1 MKADAARTAAEQTP
15 AMRQYFAAKEAH
27 PDCLMFCRIGDFYE
41 LFYEDAIIVS
51 RELQLTLTAR
61 DREKK
66 QPMCGVPYHAVDQY
80 IQRLLRKGYRI
91 ALCDQMEDPKLT
103 KKLVRR
109 EVTRVLTPGTAVDAG
124 LGAEQSNWLASV
136 CMAGSGAAAF
146 AGLALM
152 DLSTGEFRATEFAGA
167 TAWVQLLDEVGRV
180 RPVEL
185 LLAEGELATLEGG
198 NQPMLHGTA
207 AKDGAPEPAGGDG
220 ALDGVRT
227 KTGMEDWVF
236 TAEYAV
242 PLLRRHFG
250 VHSLDGMGLAG
261 HEAAATAAGAL
272 VHYLQK
278 TKQGGLEHID
288 TIRFYERAGC
298 LVLDAVSVR
307 NLELVEPLFAGESP
321 QTTLFHTLDACCTPM
336 GKRLL
341 RATLLRP
348 ANDLAEIE
356 ARLEA
361 VGEAVDHLPRREGLR
376 REMSGVLDM
385 ERLLGRV
392 ALDSA
397 GPREV
402 LALAATLACLPGV
415 REAAAAFKAPR
426 WQELVGTSTSSTGI
440 STGFAKDCTR
450 FSTGI
455 SEADER
461 ISTGFDALEDLHGRI
476 AATIVDEPPVSL
488 SDGGVIRTGVDAE
501 LDELRELGRSGRQ
514 ALAAIEERE
523 RQRTGIGSLKVR
535 FNSIFGY
542 YLEVTKANSKSVP
555 DDYERKQTLVN
566 AERFTTPELK
576 EYETKIL
583 TAQER
588 SGEIERR
595 IFADLRRRLL
605 DGAGRMRVTAR
616 RVAEIDMLA
625 CFAHLAALRGW
636 VRPEVEVSG
645 LLEFVA
651 GRHPVVERRME
662 ESGGGRF
669 VPNSISL
676 EAWLGD
682 GPEEER
688 TGPSIALIT
697 GPNMGGKSTYLR
709 QAALLVVMAQ
719 CGCFVPAERM
729 RLGLVDRIY
738 TRIGA
743 SDNVARGRSTFM
755 VEMTETAAIL
765 NTATARS
772 LVLLDEMGRG
782 TATYDGLSLAWA
794 AVEHL
799 HEKIGARTLFATHY
813 HELTLLQERLERLKN
828 LRVTAKETA
837 GGIVFLHTVEAG
849 AASKSYGIEV
859 ARLAGLPGN
868 VIARAR
874 EVLKLHE
881 RAETQQ
887 VARALEAADA
897 GSVQPMQMTMFT
909 PLSQKIVDRLAAVDL
924 DGLTPR
930 EALNLLAEL
939 QRELGAV
946 IMAKSMVVAGVMS
959 GTSADGVDVALC
971 RIGPGAGGGN
981 PPRVKLI
988 GYLGTA
994 YPKAVR
1000 AAVLRVMEGE
1010 ALPAAELS
1018 RLNWRL
1024 GGIYADCVDRAA
1036 TKFGAKVDLVGCHG
1050 QTVHH
1055 EAGERDTS
1063 VRECVQRGRWERPR

>member
-1 MKADAARTAAEQTP
+1 MRYSGGSAMAKEMSDDAAMQTP
-15 AMRQYFAAKEAH
+15 VMRQYFAAKEAH
-27 PDCLMFCRIGDFYE
+27 PDCLMMCRIGDFYE
-41 LFYEDAIIVS
+41 LFYEDAIVAS

-66 QPMCGVPYHAVDQY
+66 QPMCGVPYHAAEQY
-80 IQRLLRKGYRI
+80 IQRLLRKGYRV

-103 KKLVRR
+103 KKIVRR
-109 EVTRVLTPGTAVDAG
+109 EVTRVLTPGTAVDAS

-136 CMAGSGAAAF
+136 AASGAGAQARV
-146 AGLALM
+146 GLALL

-167 TAWVQLLDEVGRV
+167 TAWAQLSDELGQA
-180 RPVEL
+180 RPAEL
-185 LLAEGELATLEGG
+185 LAAEGERVGGASSGLLPTLRDE
-198 NQPMLHGTA
+198 T
-207 AKDGAPEPAGGDG
+207 AKDGAPGSGGETVKDG
-220 ALDGVRT
+220 APDSVPDSLLDTAFEGVRT
-227 KTGMEDWVF
+227 RTELEDWVY

-242 PLLRRHFG
+242 PLLRKQLG
-250 VHSLDGMGLAG
+250 VLSLEGMGLGG
-261 HEAAATAAGAL
+261 HETAALAAGAL

-278 TKQGGLEHID
+278 TMQGGLEHID
-288 TIRFYERAGC
+288 AIRFYAHDEG
-298 LVLDAVSVR
+298 LTLDAVSVR
-307 NLELVEPLFAGESP
+307 NLELVEPLFSGESV
-321 QTTLFHTLDACCTPM
+321 QTTLFHTLDACATPM

-348 ANDLAEIE
+348 AAELGEIE
-356 ARLEA
+356 ERLDA
-361 VGEAVDHLPRREGLR
+361 VGEAVGDLRGREGVR
-376 REMSGVLDM
+376 RAMNGLLDM

-402 LALAATLACLPGV
+402 MALAGTLGCLPGL
-415 REAAAAFKAPR
+415 REAVGKFKARR
-426 WQELVGTSTSSTGI
+426 WRELGGGGDPSHVSESRHGAPGKLSSGISTEKSTGI
-440 STGFAKDCTR
+440 C
-450 FSTGI
+450 
-455 SEADER
+455 
-461 ISTGFDALEDLHGRI
+461 TGFDAMEDLHERI
-476 AATIVDEPPVSL
+476 VRTIVEEPPVSFAE
-488 SDGGVIRTGVDAE
+488 GGVIRAGVDAE

-535 FNSIFGY
+535 FNSVFGY
-542 YLEVTKANSKSVP
+542 YLEVTKANSRSVP
-555 DDYERKQTLVN
+555 EDYERKQTLVN

-595 IFADLRRRLL
+595 IFAELRRQLL
-605 DGAGRMRVTAR
+605 DAAGRMRETAR

-636 VRPEVEVSG
+636 VRPEVEESG
-645 LLEFVA
+645 VLEFVA

-676 EAWLGD
+676 EGWMGGSTSQVSESRPGA
-682 GPEEER
+682 PA
-688 TGPSIALIT
+688 SIALIT

-719 CGCFVPAERM
+719 SGCFVPAERM

-765 NTATARS
+765 NTATAKS

-794 AVEHL
+794 TVEHL

-813 HELTLLQERLERLKN
+813 HELTLLEERLARLKN

-859 ARLAGLPGN
+859 ARLAGLPGA

-887 VARALEAADA
+887 VGAALARGVGEIAAPA
-897 GSVQPMQMTMFT
+897 MQMTMFT
-909 PLSQKIVDRLAAVDL
+909 PLSQKIVDRLAEVDL

-930 EALNLLAEL
+930 QALNLLAEL
-939 QRELGAV
+939 QREL
-946 IMAKSMVVAGVMS
+946 KNS
-959 GTSADGVDVALC
+959 
-971 RIGPGAGGGN
+971 
-981 PPRVKLI
+981 
-988 GYLGTA
+988 
-994 YPKAVR
+994 
-1000 AAVLRVMEGE
+1000 
-1010 ALPAAELS
+1010 
-1018 RLNWRL
+1018 
-1024 GGIYADCVDRAA
+1024 
-1036 TKFGAKVDLVGCHG
+1036 
-1050 QTVHH
+1050 
-1055 EAGERDTS
+1055 
-1063 VRECVQRGRWERPR
+1063 

>member
-1 MKADAARTAAEQTP
+1 MAKEMSDDAAMQTP
-15 AMRQYFAAKEAH
+15 VMRQYFAAKEAH
-27 PDCLMFCRIGDFYE
+27 PDCLMMCRIGDFYE
-41 LFYEDAIIVS
+41 LFYEDAIVAS

-66 QPMCGVPYHAVDQY
+66 QPMCGVPYHAAEQY
-80 IQRLLRKGYRI
+80 IQRLLRKGYRV

-103 KKLVRR
+103 KKIVRR
-109 EVTRVLTPGTAVDAG
+109 EVTRVLTPGTAVDAS

-136 CMAGSGAAAF
+136 AASGAGAQARV
-146 AGLALM
+146 GLALL

-167 TAWVQLLDEVGRV
+167 TAWAQLSDELGQA
-180 RPVEL
+180 RPAEL
-185 LLAEGELATLEGG
+185 LAAEGERVGGASSGLLPTLRDE
-198 NQPMLHGTA
+198 T
-207 AKDGAPEPAGGDG
+207 AKDGAPGSGGETVKDG
-220 ALDGVRT
+220 APDSVPGSLLDTAFEGVRT
-227 KTGMEDWVF
+227 RTELEDWVY

-242 PLLRRHFG
+242 PLLRKQLG
-250 VHSLDGMGLAG
+250 VLSLEGMGLGG
-261 HEAAATAAGAL
+261 HETAALAAGAL

-278 TKQGGLEHID
+278 TMQGGLEHID
-288 TIRFYERAGC
+288 AIRFYAHDEG
-298 LVLDAVSVR
+298 LTLDAVSVR
-307 NLELVEPLFAGESP
+307 NLELVEPLFSGESV
-321 QTTLFHTLDACCTPM
+321 QTTLFHTLDACATPM

-348 ANDLAEIE
+348 AAELGEIE
-356 ARLEA
+356 ERLDA
-361 VGEAVDHLPRREGLR
+361 VGEAVGDLRGREGVR
-376 REMSGVLDM
+376 RAMNGLLDM

-402 LALAATLACLPGV
+402 MALAGTLGCLPGL
-415 REAAAAFKAPR
+415 REAVGKFKARR
-426 WQELVGTSTSSTGI
+426 WRELGGGGDPSHVSESRHGAPGKLSSGISTEKSTGI
-440 STGFAKDCTR
+440 C
-450 FSTGI
+450 
-455 SEADER
+455 
-461 ISTGFDALEDLHGRI
+461 TGFDAMEDLHERI
-476 AATIVDEPPVSL
+476 VRTIVEEPPVSFAE
-488 SDGGVIRTGVDAE
+488 GGVIRAGVDAE

-535 FNSIFGY
+535 FNSVFGY
-542 YLEVTKANSKSVP
+542 YLEVTKANSRSVP
-555 DDYERKQTLVN
+555 EDYERKQTLVN

-595 IFADLRRRLL
+595 IFAELRRQLL
-605 DGAGRMRVTAR
+605 DAAGRMRETAR

-636 VRPEVEVSG
+636 VRPEVEESG
-645 LLEFVA
+645 VLEFVA

-676 EAWLGD
+676 EGWMGGSTSQVSESRPGA
-682 GPEEER
+682 PA
-688 TGPSIALIT
+688 SIALIT

-719 CGCFVPAERM
+719 SGCFVPAERM

-765 NTATARS
+765 NTATAKS

-794 AVEHL
+794 TVEHL

-813 HELTLLQERLERLKN
+813 HELTLLEERLARLKN

-859 ARLAGLPGN
+859 ARLAGLPGA

-887 VARALEAADA
+887 VGAALARGVGEIAAPA
-897 GSVQPMQMTMFT
+897 MQMTMFT
-909 PLSQKIVDRLAAVDL
+909 PLSQKIVDRLAEVDL

-930 EALNLLAEL
+930 QALNLLAEL
-939 QRELGAV
+939 QREL
-946 IMAKSMVVAGVMS
+946 KNS
-959 GTSADGVDVALC
+959 
-971 RIGPGAGGGN
+971 
-981 PPRVKLI
+981 
-988 GYLGTA
+988 
-994 YPKAVR
+994 
-1000 AAVLRVMEGE
+1000 
-1010 ALPAAELS
+1010 
-1018 RLNWRL
+1018 
-1024 GGIYADCVDRAA
+1024 
-1036 TKFGAKVDLVGCHG
+1036 
-1050 QTVHH
+1050 
-1055 EAGERDTS
+1055 
-1063 VRECVQRGRWERPR
+1063 